1 MRRTIWLSAA
11 HEGTVGAGREGL
23 YEEHWS
29 EPIIIQATNRL
40 RDMGHT
46 NVVHMGVNGHEMDQD
61 DDGSIGNEDVVISLH
76 FNVGNAM
83 VLYNQNP
90 ASIDWIDAYFRAHLP
105 GEISY
110 SGKIRRDDLDMLHG
124 DYDNAERYLLE
135 MGDVRDADDRAWMSN
150 QEFMINFLVCLVL
163 EIFLGAGP
171 QNPHNGA
178 NGQQVAPSPTP
189 QPQEP
194 IIPWYDYIKGQVHG
208 SETVVDAYEEQGTFV
223 FDNIPRK
230 LSTLSIYPDFQ
241 QAMTDTQADPNV
253 FMENSDEITYW
264 GVVRTDKYD
273 YLLYDRDSGAK
284 GCVSIRDK
292 EEGHSYGY
300 VK

>member
-1 MRRTIWLSAA
+1 MSRTIWLSAA

-29 EPIIIQATNRL
+29 EPIIVESVNRL
-40 RDMGHT
+40 NALGHA
-46 NVVHMGVNGHEMDQD
+46 NVVWMGVNGHEMDQD

-90 ASIDWIDAYFRAHLP
+90 ANIDWIDAYFRAHLP

-124 DYDNAERYLLE
+124 DRDNAERYLLE

-150 QEFMINFLVCLVL
+150 QEFIINFLVFLVL
-163 EIFLGAGP
+163 EIFLGSGP
-171 QNPHNGA
+171 QNPHTGINKPG
-178 NGQQVAPSPTP
+178 PTP
-189 QPQEP
+189 APQEP
-194 IIPWYDYIKGQVHG
+194 SNPSIPWYEYIKGQVHG
-208 SETVVDAYEEQGTFV
+208 GETVVDAYEEQGTYV
-223 FDNIPRK
+223 FNNVPH
-230 LSTLSIYPDFQ
+230 SLSIYPDFQ
-241 QAMTDTQADPNV
+241 QAMADVDAAPNV
-253 FMENSDEITYW
+253 FMENTDEITYW

-273 YLLYDRDSGAK
+273 YLLYDRDNGSK

-292 EEGHSYGY
+292 EKGHAYGY